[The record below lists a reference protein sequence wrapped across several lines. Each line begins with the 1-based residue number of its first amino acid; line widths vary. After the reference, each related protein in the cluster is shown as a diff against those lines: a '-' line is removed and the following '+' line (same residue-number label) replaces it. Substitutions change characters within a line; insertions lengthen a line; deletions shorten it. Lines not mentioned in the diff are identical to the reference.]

1 MRALARHAGF
11 RLFRFFSRP
20 LGGDFSSSSPMK
32 ILGEDEA
39 AAFCADETLELKEE
53 TVRAAYAKGDFCA
66 AALDGGTLAGYCW
79 LGFSPVH
86 HLDGV
91 WVETAPSVV
100 WTYKSFVRPSHR
112 GRGLAADLYRFADA
126 QCRKRDRAT
135 SVLCIE
141 DHNAP
146 SASAALR
153 AGYAHAGYA
162 AWQRGGSGMRAWYS
176 ASLRP
181 LGVRFFLPG

>member
-1 MRALARHAGF
+1 MRALARHAGL

-20 LGGDFSSSSPMK
+20 LGGGLSIASSMK
-32 ILGEDEA
+32 ILAEDEA
-39 AAFCADETLELKEE
+39 AAFSTDESLDLKEQA
-53 TVRAAYAKGDFCA
+53 VRAAYAKGDLCVA
-66 AALDGGTLAGYCW
+66 AVEGGTVAGYCW

-91 WVETAPSVV
+91 WVETAPSVA

-112 GRGLAADLYRFADA
+112 GRGLAAGLYRFADA
-126 QCRKRDRAT
+126 QCRELGRSI

-153 AGYAHAGYA
+153 AGYRHAGYA
-162 AWQRGGSGMRAWYS
+162 AWLRGSTRLRTWYS
-176 ASLRP
+176 TGLAP
-181 LGVRFFLPG
+181 LGIKFFLP